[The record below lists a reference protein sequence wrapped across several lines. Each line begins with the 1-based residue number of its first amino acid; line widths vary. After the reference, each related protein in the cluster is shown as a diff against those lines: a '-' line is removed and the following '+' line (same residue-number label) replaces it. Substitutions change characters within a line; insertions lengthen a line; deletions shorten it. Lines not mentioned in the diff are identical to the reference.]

1 MARTLMILL
10 DVTRQGETNALD
22 NLRCAHGVVVAG
34 REQRIHVGWVYPYSA
49 SPGTRVGAH
58 PNHPRSTSRLVR
70 IVRPH
75 SSVSKRRI
83 PASPAHPLHG
93 ASRWDAPYPSCCLME
108 SLMDSLPIA
117 IAQRCGSDR
126 RAITRSIRFI
136 QCCCSEPLQR
146 TSLFACLLRF
156 TSR

>member
-34 REQRIHVGWVYPYSA
+34 RKQRIHVGWVYPYSA

-93 ASRWDAPYPSCCLME
+93 ASPWDAPYPHPV
-108 SLMDSLPIA
+108 PIA
-117 IAQRCGSDR
+117 IALQSLP
-126 RAITRSIRFI
+126 TRLP
-136 QCCCSEPLQR
+136 QV
-146 TSLFACLLRF
+146 
-156 TSR
+156 